1 MIMIVNDKNYNDNY
15 IDSNDNDDDNNHNNN
30 DNDNDNN
37 LFISKH

>member
-30 DNDNDNN
+30 DNDNN